1 MNTDNK
7 IDNKYIKAKK
17 RVEDLKAFYANL
29 TSYCIIVPML
39 AILNYYTSWDDHKWF
54 VYPMLFWGIGV
65 TIHAF
70 IVFGFGSDWEERM
83 LRKFMDKENNY

>member
-1 MNTDNK
+1 MKTKNK

-29 TSYCIIVPML
+29 TSYCVVVPML
-39 AILNYYTSWDDHKWF
+39 VILNYYTSWDAHKWF

-70 IVFGFGSDWEERM
+70 TVFGFGSDWEDRK
-83 LRKFMDKENNY
+83 LREFMEKDNNY